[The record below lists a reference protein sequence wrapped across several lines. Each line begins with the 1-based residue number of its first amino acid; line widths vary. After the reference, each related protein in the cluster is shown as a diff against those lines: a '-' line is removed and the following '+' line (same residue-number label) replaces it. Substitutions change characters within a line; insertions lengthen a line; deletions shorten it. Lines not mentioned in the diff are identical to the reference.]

1 MIYILIFQDHTNL
14 QSYYYNKNKS
24 EMYINGIL
32 KTYFPKPK
40 EVTGPKSGRLPTAGA
55 PEVTHGGHPDVILI
69 SVH

>member
-1 MIYILIFQDHTNL
+1 
-14 QSYYYNKNKS
+14 
-24 EMYINGIL
+24 MYINGIL